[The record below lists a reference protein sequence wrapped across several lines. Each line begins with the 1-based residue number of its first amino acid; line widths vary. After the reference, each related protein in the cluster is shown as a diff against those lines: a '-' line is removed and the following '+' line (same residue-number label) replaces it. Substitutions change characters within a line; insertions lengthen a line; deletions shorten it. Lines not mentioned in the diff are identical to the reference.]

1 MFLFKSKQIDNI
13 VNIPFNNIKID
24 IDNYD
29 ISITDLKKKLK
40 VFDMDIYNNYFED
53 IIKERGERYYNRN
66 KIKDYKKD
74 NDTYNAIVIGE
85 KEYKVSLVLDKD
97 NIKDAKC
104 TCPHFEKG
112 NYCKHIYAL
121 LYKIKASGNKNKI
134 KDAIYE
140 LNSAVK
146 KMVEESR
153 KYVDSHTF
161 KDSVLDEYEAYI
173 DSYSYNERFD
183 NNDTLEHYLL
193 LRLDNFIK
201 KASLIRS
208 NLKNTLANKN
218 IDKIVE
224 NEKYIGKKRHSIN
237 VNITIERPTENKVD
251 TSGIL
256 LYTLLHSKKKNK
268 KENDLE
274 DWQQELVDKGLYDE
288 TSFDE
293 SEELE
298 EDDYYN
304 EDD

>member
-1 MFLFKSKQIDNI
+1 MFLFKNKQIDNI
-13 VNIPFNNIKID
+13 VNMPFNNIKID

-29 ISITDLKKKLK
+29 MSITDLKKKLK

-74 NDTYNAIVIGE
+74 NNTYNAIVIGE

-97 NIKDAKC
+97 NIEDAKC
-104 TCPHFEKG
+104 TCPHFKKG

-121 LYKIKASGNKNKI
+121 LYKIKASSNKNKI

-140 LNSAVK
+140 LNDTVK

-224 NEKYIGKKRHSIN
+224 NEKYIGKKRHNIN
-237 VNITIERPTENKVD
+237 VNITIERPKENKVD

-268 KENDLE
+268 NK
-274 DWQQELVDKGLYDE
+274 Q
-288 TSFDE
+288 
-293 SEELE
+293 
-298 EDDYYN
+298 
-304 EDD
+304 